1 MKRLLLTCLTAGLLL
16 AAHPSLSQ
24 AETFKLPALPYAAD
38 ALEPH
43 VDAATMRIHHG
54 RHHQAYVN
62 NLNTAVQQDP
72 RLQGLTLEQV
82 QRGISEYGPAVRN
95 NGGGHYNHS
104 LFWSLLAPPDQT
116 GEPSAQLTEALGKS
130 FGSVDEF
137 KRQFE
142 NAALSVFGSGWAWLI
157 RTESGELVITTT
169 PNQDNPLM
177 DVVSPNGAPLLAIDV
192 WEHAYYLKY
201 QNLRAD
207 YVRGWW
213 PVVNWK
219 EVNRRFAES
228 G

>member
-1 MKRLLLTCLTAGLLL
+1 MLRTLPLCLTALLL
-16 AAHPSLSQ
+16 GASPIAAI
-24 AETFKLPALPYAAD
+24 AESFTLPDLPYAAD

-43 VDAATMRIHHG
+43 IDANTMRIHHG

-62 NLNTAVQQDP
+62 NLNSAVQQDA
-72 RLQGLTLEQV
+72 RLEGMTIEQI

-104 LFWSLLAPPDQT
+104 LFWSLLSPVGKG
-116 GEPSAQLTEALGKS
+116 GEPSEALAAALSKQ
-130 FGSVDEF
+130 FGSVDAF
-137 KRQFE
+137 KREFE
-142 NAALSVFGSGWAWLI
+142 TAALSVFGSGWAWLI
-157 RTESGELVITTT
+157 RTDSGELVISTT

-177 DVVSPNGAPLLAIDV
+177 DVVSPNGTPLLAIDV

-201 QNLRAD
+201 QNVRAD

-213 PVVNWK
+213 PVVNWN